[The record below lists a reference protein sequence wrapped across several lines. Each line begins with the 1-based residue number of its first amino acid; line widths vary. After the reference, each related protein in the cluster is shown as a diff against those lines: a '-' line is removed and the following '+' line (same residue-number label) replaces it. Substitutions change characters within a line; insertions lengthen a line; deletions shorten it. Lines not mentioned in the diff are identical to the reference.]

1 MITAKPWRA
10 SVWVPV
16 VVALGLLALFV
27 VPALPGLAS
36 TTRPVEPGERVT
48 ATTASFA
55 PAQGWTLDLD
65 AAVSSR
71 PVVTSDG
78 VTVRLSD
85 GVWFGSSADLLA
97 RMAELLEEAGATVG
111 QIPDAPS
118 DDALVTL
125 DPAKT
130 PTQTIPR
137 SEYVIDF
144 TLGSDPGELMVVRE
158 DVGVALLRTT
168 GPAAAMADHA
178 DDIAAMKSSVDVGV
192 VSVDD
197 VPRDPQV
204 FPEAQGPRP

>member
-78 VTVRLSD
+78 
-85 GVWFGSSADLLA
+85 
-97 RMAELLEEAGATVG
+97 
-111 QIPDAPS
+111 
-118 DDALVTL
+118 
-125 DPAKT
+125 
-130 PTQTIPR
+130 
-137 SEYVIDF
+137 
-144 TLGSDPGELMVVRE
+144 
-158 DVGVALLRTT
+158 
-168 GPAAAMADHA
+168 
-178 DDIAAMKSSVDVGV
+178 
-192 VSVDD
+192 
-197 VPRDPQV
+197 
-204 FPEAQGPRP
+204 